1 MHYHINNFRENTY
14 IITTDKNQYFFP
26 APIFEGLL
34 HFANKH
40 GFNSTNYDKLFDTFY
55 YGQDQLSGRTDF
67 AIGTRW
73 WIGEEASDL
82 WKSILLKQKGTID
95 FVAPKNV
102 RFKSKFQS
110 FTAKGYSLLANLCFS
125 DLTKLESCGLND
137 LQQLQIDICRLASS
151 MASNDD
157 CAIKQKDIVLIDN
170 AVIDNQNGIQFSKG
184 RRRKCGDEKNLNIS
198 SELFDAFIQIISE
211 SECKIDQIR
220 FHIKLKGCGS
230 SKKVVEDNT
239 SGLETIDY
247 PGGQA
252 FVFPVL

>member
-1 MHYHINNFRENTY
+1 MQYHINNFREDSY

-26 APIFEGLL
+26 SPIIEGLL
-34 HFANKH
+34 HFADRH

-55 YGQDQLSGRTDF
+55 YGQDQLTGRTDF

-73 WIGEEASDL
+73 WIGEEAL
-82 WKSILLKQKGTID
+82 NKWKSILLDQRDTINLVD
-95 FVAPKNV
+95 
-102 RFKSKFQS
+102 SKEVKHESRFQS
-110 FTAKGYSLLANLCFS
+110 FNAKGYSLPANFCFS
-125 DLTKLESCGLND
+125 DLTKLESCCLKD
-137 LQQLQIDICRLASS
+137 LQQLQIDICRLAAS

-157 CAIKQKDIVLIDN
+157 CAIKQKDSVIIDH
-170 AVIDNQNGIQFSKG
+170 AVIDSQNRIQFSKG

-211 SECKIDQIR
+211 GECKIDQIR
-220 FHIKLKGCGS
+220 FHIKLKSRGA
-230 SKKVVEDNT
+230 SKKALENNI

-252 FVFPVL
+252 FVFPVW